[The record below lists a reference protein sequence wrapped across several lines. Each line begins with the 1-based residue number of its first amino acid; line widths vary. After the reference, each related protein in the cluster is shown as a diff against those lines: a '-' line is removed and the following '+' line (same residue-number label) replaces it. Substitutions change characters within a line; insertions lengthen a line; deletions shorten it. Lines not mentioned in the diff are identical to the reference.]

1 MSETTKGAVPQVFK
15 VVLTAA
21 QRGVLLDLAHSEGQK
36 LKGQRG
42 RVFRRFLRA
51 FGVQVILDVVEKTGG
66 QYRGGHIKPAVFTLT
81 AENIEYAMSL
91 FEVDRT
97 PVQERSIGPVFD
109 ILEDLTAKREVEPP
123 GADVPEFDA
132 AGEDWMP
139 VKVQPIE
146 EKISEYLRSHDQ
158 VAAADIIDRGDW
170 DRPANGTA
178 ATPKPPETAA
188 EA

>member
-1 MSETTKGAVPQVFK
+1 MADEAQVFR
-15 VVLTAA
+15 VVLTAN
-21 QRGVLLDLAHSEGQK
+21 QRGVLLQLAHAEGQK
-36 LKGQRG
+36 LRGQRG

-51 FGVQVILDVVEKTGG
+51 FGIQPILDVAEANGG
-66 QYRGGHIKPAVFTLT
+66 QFLGTRVKPAVFTLT
-81 AENIEYAMSL
+81 AENIEYAMGL

-146 EKISEYLRSHDQ
+146 EKISEYLRAHGEAD
-158 VAAADIIDRGDW
+158 AADIIDRGDW

-178 ATPKPPETAA
+178 ATPKAPETAA